1 MAISKKTLTAAA
13 LTGILVLAS
22 GTAAAWCGG
31 YRGNVQNYSC
41 PQVGCTFNG
50 PHNHYIPGRG
60 CANAQQFHKTPK
72 KAFGSYEQRKVYL
85 RGLLNLTDA
94 QKPAFDAYIAAADE
108 AHNLRG
114 QFKFDPNASR
124 QDQLKARIENQKV
137 RLAALEK
144 VAQARADLVKAL
156 SAEQVQALEGF
167 EARSHKRPQGKRPM
181 AQNPHGFGPQGVHP
195 HGAPVA
201 PVAPRNL

>member
-31 YRGNVQNYSC
+31 YRGNVQNYNC
-41 PQVGCTFNG
+41 PQAGCTFNG
-50 PHNHYIPGRG
+50 PHNHYVPGRG
-60 CANAQQFHKTPK
+60 CANVQQFHKTPK

-124 QDQLKARIENQKV
+124 QDQLNARIENQKV

-156 SAEQVQALEGF
+156 SAEQVKALEGF
-167 EARSHKRPQGKRPM
+167 EARSHKLPHGKRPM
-181 AQNPHGFGPQGVHP
+181 TQNPQGFGPQHHP

-201 PVAPRNL
+201 PIAPRNL

>member
-1 MAISKKTLTAAA
+1 MAISKKTLTAA

-31 YRGNVQNYSC
+31 YHGNVQNYNC
-41 PQVGCTFNG
+41 PQAGCTFNG
-50 PHNHYIPGRG
+50 PHNHYFHGRG
-60 CANAQQFHKTPK
+60 CANVQQFHKTPRN
-72 KAFGSYEQRKVYL
+72 AFGSYEQRKVYL

-124 QDQLKARIENQKV
+124 QDQLNARIENQKV

-144 VAQARADLVKAL
+144 VAQARTDLVKAL
-156 SAEQVQALEGF
+156 SAEQLQALESF

-181 AQNPHGFGPQGVHP
+181 AQNPHAFGPQGVHP
-195 HGAPVA
+195 HGAPVEPA
-201 PVAPRNL
+201 APRNL